1 MGLGGLKYLSSFLEG
16 KNIEKMRE
24 SKRGTEA
31 VTSLMNYLT
40 ESLYNLQ
47 NQNHVGFVLCLLFA
61 IFLMWSQSYH
71 FFKKPKCFLCVF
83 HIKPSE
89 IVLLSTDTLWF
100 LLTLFQPNFSVSKF
114 PLTFWSLLKISFLR
128 NLNFP
133 DVRDFKTSNA

>member
-1 MGLGGLKYLSSFLEG
+1 MGLDGLKYLSSFLEG

-61 IFLMWSQSYH
+61 IF
-71 FFKKPKCFLCVF
+71 F
-83 HIKPSE
+83 
-89 IVLLSTDTLWF
+89 
-100 LLTLFQPNFSVSKF
+100 
-114 PLTFWSLLKISFLR
+114 
-128 NLNFP
+128 
-133 DVRDFKTSNA
+133 